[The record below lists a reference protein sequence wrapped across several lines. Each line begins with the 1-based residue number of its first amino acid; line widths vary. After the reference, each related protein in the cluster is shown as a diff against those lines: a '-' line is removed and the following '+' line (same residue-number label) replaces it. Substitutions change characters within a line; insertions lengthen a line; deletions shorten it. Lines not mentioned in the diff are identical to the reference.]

1 MNRRSFAVSLAA
13 AALAALLP
21 LAALAQDGKPQS
33 LPITKIRVGTHAVD
47 AEVAQTPAQRTL
59 GLMFRFSLPADRGM
73 LFVFPRAEPQ
83 GFWMMNTYIPLS
95 IAYLDADGTILNILD
110 MAPHDTSRHLSA
122 GPALYA
128 LEMRKGWFAE
138 RGIGPG
144 TRVTGLPPAA
154 KY

>member
-1 MNRRSFAVSLAA
+1 MIRSTLRSLVVAA
-13 AALAALLP
+13 AVAALLP
-21 LAALAQDGKPQS
+21 LAALAQEGKPQS
-33 LPITKIRVGTHAVD
+33 LPITRIRVGSHAVD
-47 AEVAQTPAQRTL
+47 AEVAQTPQQRTL

-73 LFVFPRAEPQ
+73 LFVFPQPEPQ
-83 GFWMMNTYIPLS
+83 GFWMRNTYIPLS
-95 IAYLDADGTILNILD
+95 IAYLDADGAILNIQD
-110 MAPHDTSRHLSA
+110 MAPHDERRHPSS

-144 TRVTGLPPAA
+144 TRVSGLPPPA

>member
-1 MNRRSFAVSLAA
+1 MIRSLLRTLAV

-21 LAALAQDGKPQS
+21 ITALAQDGKPQS
-33 LPITKIRVGTHAVD
+33 LPVTRIRVGTHPVD
-47 AEVAQTPAQRTL
+47 AEVAQDPQQRSL
-59 GLMFRFSLPADRGM
+59 GLMFRFNLPADRGM
-73 LFVFPRAEPQ
+73 LFVFPRAEPL
-83 GFWMMNTYIPLS
+83 GFWMRNTYIPLS
-95 IAYLDADGTILNILD
+95 IAYLDAGGTILNILD
-110 MAPHDTSRHLSA
+110 MKPHDESPHPSA

-128 LEMRKGWFAE
+128 LEMRRGWFAE